1 MIAKTVTGNDFSG
14 ALEYG
19 AGLRSD
25 RTNKQSELLS
35 MANLGSQD
43 VAGMAAEMRAVAEM
57 SSRIQLPVWH
67 TVLSWAPGEVV
78 SRAQKVAAARL
89 YCELMGASL
98 ERHQVAVYEH
108 MDKDHPHL
116 HIYINRVP
124 MDGGAALDTAQNYA
138 RNVKVTRQI
147 REQLD
152 MSPLPERRLSTKDL
166 DPQKETA
173 RSHVREQLTAALQD
187 GSIRSLDQLTARLQE
202 QQIAVQLKRDAKGVL
217 VGTSFR
223 YQESSVKGTDVGVR
237 ARQLRD
243 HFRPY
248 GREAL
253 RTSDPQKAT
262 VRSSARAAGST
273 LATAP
278 DAAPGGSLLS
288 LSGESGPAGNGP
300 GPDDAERNENEVR
313 RRRRRPK
320 L

>member
-25 RTNKQSELLS
+25 RTNKQAELLS
-35 MANLGSQD
+35 IANMGSQD

-67 TVLSWAPGEVV
+67 TVLSWAPGEQV
-78 SRAQKVAAARL
+78 SKVQKVEAAKL

-108 MDKDHPHL
+108 KDKDHPHI

-124 MDGGAALDTAQNYA
+124 IDGGAALRSDQNYV
-138 RNVKVTRQI
+138 RNVKATRQI
-147 REQLD
+147 REQLG
-152 MSPLPERRLSTKDL
+152 MKPLPERRQSTRDL
-166 DPQKETA
+166 APQKEGT
-173 RSHVREQLTAALQD
+173 RNYVREQLTAAMQD
-187 GSIRSLDQLTARLQE
+187 GNIRSLDQLTARLKE
-202 QQIAVQLKRDAKGVL
+202 QQIEVVLKRDGKGVL

-223 YQESSVKGTDVGVR
+223 YQETSVKGTDVGIK
-237 ARQLRD
+237 AKQLRD
-243 HFRPY
+243 HFSPY

-253 RTSDPQKAT
+253 RTSDQPGAGL
-262 VRSSARAAGST
+262 RGGSRAAGPA
-273 LATAP
+273 LASAGDGAP
-278 DAAPGGSLLS
+278 SLIS
-288 LSGESGPAGNGP
+288 VQDKSGPADLGG
-300 GPDDAERNENEVR
+300 GADDAERNENEVR
-313 RRRRRPK
+313 RRRRRPR